1 MSEAYS
7 HLYFLWPAALASAE
21 SVLRLHGSVAREA
34 CSDRIVRYILS
45 GCFFNPLGQCDQCYS
60 ELCTHAPY
68 TKYMTVRATYIVLE
82 QKLWHRSNLKVRG
95 RQAQRA

>member
-1 MSEAYS
+1 MSEGYS
-7 HLYFLWPAALASAE
+7 HLYFLWPAAALASAE
-21 SVLRLHGSVAREA
+21 SVLRMYGSVAREA

-60 ELCTHAPY
+60 ALCTHAPY
-68 TKYMTVRATYIVLE
+68 TKYMTVRATYIVLD
-82 QKLWHRSNLKVRG
+82 QKLWHRDKFRG